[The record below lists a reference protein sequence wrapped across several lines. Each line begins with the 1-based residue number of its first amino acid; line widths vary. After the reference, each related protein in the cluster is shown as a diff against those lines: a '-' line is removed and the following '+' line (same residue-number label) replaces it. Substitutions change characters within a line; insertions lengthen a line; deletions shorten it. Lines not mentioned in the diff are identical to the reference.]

1 MEAEPEMFGAAVAAP
16 ESSTHGASVRATTR
30 SERLTWSSL
39 SVEAGPAP
47 AVSTQPI
54 DTEVSGDRRAGSAA
68 AHAAVG
74 VIALLQVI
82 WWALLAYGGLQLFA
96 L

>member
-16 ESSTHGASVRATTR
+16 ESSTHGISVRAATR
-30 SERLTWSSL
+30 SERLTWSNL
-39 SVEAGPAP
+39 SVESAP
-47 AVSTQPI
+47 S
-54 DTEVSGDRRAGSAA
+54 AGSAA
-68 AHAAVG
+68 PIGAEMLDDRRAVSAAGHTVVG

-82 WWALLAYGGLQLFA
+82 WWALLAYGGFQLFA